1 MKIAFVNLVKTIAS
15 PVENGDSVKIWTHRI
30 AKRLRHVSEI
40 FLYGGPDLSRS
51 TANYSEAHIH
61 YRGISTRRDEW
72 LRAFRIL
79 DRLGILNST
88 RPFWASRFYYRG
100 NMLRV
105 AKDLH
110 EQQCDIIH
118 IFDYSQFIPIIRAQ
132 NPQSKI
138 VLHMHMKWLHQL
150 DRTMIASRLACTDLV
165 IGCSDYVTQN
175 IRDRFPE
182 FADRCRTVANGVD
195 TDTFLPAPNGRK
207 THSPS
212 KFRLLF
218 VGRISPEKGLH
229 TLLNSLP
236 KIVERY
242 PGLHLDIIGPDA
254 PATGEFVFNS
264 GDEKV
269 AAKLAKYYRGNYL
282 TQLKQTLTSDL
293 NQYVSFLGSMEHDKL
308 LQHYWDADI
317 VVLPSLS
324 ETFGMP
330 LVEAMATETPV
341 IATRIEGM
349 IDVVDENQTGLLIEP
364 DNADALANAV
374 IRLLGNNELRQSMG
388 RAGRER
394 VTTLFTWDK
403 VANNLIESY
412 RYLGADFD

>member
-1 MKIAFVNLVKTIAS
+1 MKIAFVNLAKTIAS
-15 PVENGDSVKIWTHRI
+15 PLENGDSVKIWAHRVI
-30 AKRLRHVSEI
+30 KRLRHVSEI
-40 FLYGGPDLSRS
+40 FFYGGPDLSRAA
-51 TANYSEAHIH
+51 ANYTEAHIH

-79 DRLGILNST
+79 DRLEILSPT

-100 NMLRV
+100 HMRHV
-105 AKDLH
+105 AKDLRK
-110 EQQCDIIH
+110 EQCDIIH
-118 IFDYSQFIPIIRAQ
+118 ITDYSQYVPIIRAD

-150 DRTMIASRLACTDLV
+150 DSAMIASRLACTDLI

-175 IRDRFPE
+175 VRDRFPQ
-182 FADRCRTVANGVD
+182 FADRCRTVSNGVD
-195 TDTFLPAPNGRK
+195 TDTFIPAPSGREIRYPNTFK
-207 THSPS
+207 
-212 KFRLLF
+212 LLF

-229 TLLNSLP
+229 TLFDALP
-236 KIVERY
+236 KSVEQY
-242 PGLHLDIIGPDA
+242 PGIHIDIIGPDA
-254 PATGEFVFNS
+254 PATGELLFNS
-264 GDEKV
+264 GDEKIV
-269 AAKLAKYYRGNYL
+269 ARLAEYYQENYL
-282 TQLKQTLTSDL
+282 TKLKRILASGL
-293 NQYVSFLGSMEHDKL
+293 SRYVSFLGSMEHEEL
-308 LQHYWDADI
+308 LPHYWDADI

-349 IDVVDENQTGLLIEP
+349 IDVVAENQTGLLVEP

-374 IRLLGNNELRQSMG
+374 IQLLGNRELRHSMG

-394 VTTLFTWDK
+394 VLALFSWDK
-403 VANNLIESY
+403 VAESLIESY